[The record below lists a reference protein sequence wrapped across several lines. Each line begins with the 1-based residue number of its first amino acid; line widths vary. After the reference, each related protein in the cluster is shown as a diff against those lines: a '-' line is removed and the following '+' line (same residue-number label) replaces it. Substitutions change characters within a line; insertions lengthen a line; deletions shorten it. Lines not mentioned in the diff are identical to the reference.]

1 MLRLWTDLHNLS
13 SVKVLMFRL
22 LWMCEDCGDLAMGH
36 HEETTVAINHLQPVF
51 IFRVIYTIVQEII
64 EI

>member
-1 MLRLWTDLHNLS
+1 
-13 SVKVLMFRL
+13 MFRL